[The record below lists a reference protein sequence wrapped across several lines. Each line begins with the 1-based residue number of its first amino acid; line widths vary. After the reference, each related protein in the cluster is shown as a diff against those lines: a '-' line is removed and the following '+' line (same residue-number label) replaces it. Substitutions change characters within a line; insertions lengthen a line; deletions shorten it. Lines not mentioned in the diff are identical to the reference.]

1 MGVSRKE
8 KKRNCCDVPNTTNYA
23 HLEIHKTAPAYR
35 QSNGPP
41 NARTGG
47 IGISIK
53 YLYTQ
58 KEQIGE
64 RVKSLA
70 GTTVP
75 VRDRALTRCKK
86 PLIGYKPIRGLQVSL
101 SRSEGENYLPT
112 ATAAAAVLILKG
124 E

>member
-1 MGVSRKE
+1 MRILKYTKLRQHTVRAMAHPTHVQEISASRLNIFTRK
-8 KKRNCCDVPNTTNYA
+8 
-23 HLEIHKTAPAYR
+23 
-35 QSNGPP
+35 
-41 NARTGG
+41 
-47 IGISIK
+47 
-53 YLYTQ
+53 
-58 KEQIGE
+58 KEQIGR
-64 RVKSLA
+64 RVKLLA